1 MKTEKLTL
9 EQLIELVKVE
19 ADNLKNFASKEE
31 CNSNR
36 AFELIEKSCMRVTD
50 DRNYDLNEAKLNGK
64 PKRSNRIS
72 FFTPIETF
80 IGLENR
86 LFDDSDDEIYSLVN
100 QDNGNNK
107 ILIDYIKGKRKTL
120 KFKKIKLKNLW

>member
-1 MKTEKLTL
+1 MTG
-9 EQLIELVKVE
+9 
-19 ADNLKNFASKEE
+19 D